1 MGRYDSSSVLTRGND
16 NRATTDDART
26 WVGDDLI
33 SERVT
38 DAVRRWLE
46 GMENAIAT
54 ANSEREI

>member
-1 MGRYDSSSVLTRGND
+1 MDRNDSSSVRTRGND
-16 NRATTDDART
+16 DRATRDDAWT

-46 GMENAIAT
+46 GMENAIQTAT
-54 ANSEREI
+54 SDREV